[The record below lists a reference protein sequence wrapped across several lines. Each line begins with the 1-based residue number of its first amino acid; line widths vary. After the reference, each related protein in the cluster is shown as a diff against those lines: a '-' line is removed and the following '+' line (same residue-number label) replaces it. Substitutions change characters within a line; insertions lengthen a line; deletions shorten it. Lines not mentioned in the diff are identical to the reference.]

1 MKGFAIQRFVE
12 QGDCLMNNEWLP
24 WKKWKP
30 ETGRVIGRP
39 SAPLFFF
46 QKPLP
51 KSIIESSSCKIS
63 QNSVKNARGRSLF
76 WLQGI
81 NLHIYRNWIVQHIFF
96 GILKQLFPGM
106 SSINCCTSVVS
117 STIIFQIHTELLLP
131 AKLSLYVT

>member
-76 WLQGI
+76 WLQSI
-81 NLHIYRNWIVQHIFF
+81 NLHIYRNWIVQHIFL
-96 GILKQLFPGM
+96 GILKHLFQL
-106 SSINCCTSVVS
+106 IAV
-117 STIIFQIHTELLLP
+117 LLLFHQLLFS
-131 AKLSLYVT
+131 KFIQNYYSLLIFRYT